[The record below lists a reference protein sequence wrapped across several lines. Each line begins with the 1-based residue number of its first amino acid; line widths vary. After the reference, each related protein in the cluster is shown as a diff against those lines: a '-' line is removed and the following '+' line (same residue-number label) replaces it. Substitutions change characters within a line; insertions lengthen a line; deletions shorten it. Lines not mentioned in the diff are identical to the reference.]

1 VTDRVALR
9 DVYGAAL
16 PEFGHRYPT
25 LAVLD
30 ADLATSTRTAAF
42 RKEFPDRHLNV
53 GIAEQNMVGMAAGI
67 ALAGGMPA
75 VNTFAAF
82 LSRRAADQIA
92 ISVAYP
98 NLNVKF
104 FGFHAG
110 ISLGEDG
117 ATQQA
122 VEDLG
127 IMQAIPNIR
136 VYAPLDAVDL
146 RAVME
151 EVFSTSGPT
160 YVRLARFPSPQVIDE
175 SKSRSTGYQA
185 LRPSTGRLVVVTT
198 GTICADVLEAAE
210 ALAPAGIDLGVI
222 GVTRI
227 KPLDRSLAGALSGR
241 HVAVVEEH
249 NVHGGLADAV
259 SNLLDAE
266 GVEHRIERVGIP
278 DRFGESGKPTD
289 LLHSVGLSAEALT
302 GTLRAWSQNPSMS
315 QRRTQ

>member
-1 VTDRVALR
+1 MTRIALR
-9 DVYGAAL
+9 DAYGAAL
-16 PEFGHRYPT
+16 PEFGRRYPT
-25 LAVLD
+25 MAVLD

-42 RKEFPDRHLNV
+42 RAEFPDRYLNV

-67 ALAGGMPA
+67 ALAGGMPV

-82 LSRRAADQIA
+82 LTRRAADQIA
-92 ISVAYP
+92 VSVAYP
-98 NLNVKF
+98 GLNVKF

-127 IMQAIPNIR
+127 IMTAIPGLC

-151 EVFSTSGPT
+151 EVFSTDGPT

-175 SKSRSTGYQA
+175 TDERSTGYQS
-185 LRPSTGRLVVVTT
+185 LRRGSGSLAVVTT
-198 GTICADVLEAAE
+198 GTICADVVVAAE
-210 ALAPAGIDLGVI
+210 SLAPEGIDLSVI

-227 KPLDRSLAGALSGR
+227 KPLGRTLAGVLRDS

-259 SNLLDAE
+259 SELLDAE
-266 GVEHRIERVGIP
+266 GVEHRLERIGVP
-278 DRFGESGKPTD
+278 DRFGESGKPAD
-289 LLHSVGLSAEALT
+289 LLHSVGLSAVGLT
-302 GTLRAWSQNPSMS
+302 RTLRAWSQDPSSS
-315 QRRTQ
+315 QRRTR